1 MNETLQVPI
10 GEQEHLKEFFKQLN
24 ENGQRQEAAEFSA
37 LVTQLSNMEQQYSA
51 VLSELQAV
59 RGQLDRIQDKG
70 IKSTLLKGVSAIQEK
85 VTQAREQLTHIKAD
99 LSQSVKKA
107 LSNVKQQGISALNK
121 AVDFMGIKTALA
133 DMRESLQ
140 SSISRTQKSIDRIN
154 AIGSELHALNEHSRN
169 LGRALTGREAKEL
182 TARNEG
188 KGVLAAVAKPLK
200 KSKSM
205 LENIEKGVTRAIQSV
220 DRLEQ
225 TAAKNREQK
234 PSIREGLK
242 AAKEQERPKRTP
254 SPQKKQE
261 ASL

>member
-10 GEQEHLKEFFKQLN
+10 GEQEHLKEFFKLLN

-37 LVTQLSNMEQQYSA
+37 LVTQLSNMEQQYTA

-59 RGQLDRIQDKG
+59 RGQLDGIQDKG
-70 IKSTLLKGVSAIQEK
+70 IKATLLKGISAIQKK
-85 VTQAREQLTHIKAD
+85 VTQAGEQLTHIKAD
-99 LSQSVKKA
+99 VSQAVKKA
-107 LSNVKQQGISALNK
+107 LLSVKQQGISALNK

-154 AIGSELHALNEHSRN
+154 AIGSELHALNEHSQN
-169 LGRALTGREAKEL
+169 LGRVLTGREAKEL
-182 TARNEG
+182 TARNED

-200 KSKSM
+200 KSKALLESM
-205 LENIEKGVTRAIQSV
+205 EKGVTRAIQSV

-225 TAAKNREQK
+225 TAAKGREQK

-242 AAKEQERPKRTP
+242 AAKKQERPKRTP
-254 SPQKKQE
+254 SPQRKQE

>member
-37 LVTQLSNMEQQYSA
+37 LVTQLSNMEQQYAA

-59 RGQLDRIQDKG
+59 RGQLDGIQDKG
-70 IKSTLLKGVSAIQEK
+70 IKATLLKGISAIQEK
-85 VTQAREQLTHIKAD
+85 VTQAGEQLTHIKAD

-107 LSNVKQQGISALNK
+107 LLSVKQQGISALNK

-169 LGRALTGREAKEL
+169 LGRVLTGREAKEL
-182 TARNEG
+182 TARNED

-205 LENIEKGVTRAIQSV
+205 LENMEKGVTRAIQSV

-225 TAAKNREQK
+225 TAAKGREQK

-254 SPQKKQE
+254 SLQRKQE

>member
-10 GEQEHLKEFFKQLN
+10 GEQEHLKEFFKLLN
-24 ENGQRQEAAEFSA
+24 ENGQRQEAAEFTA
-37 LVTQLSNMEQQYSA
+37 LVTQLSNMQQQYSA

-70 IKSTLLKGVSAIQEK
+70 IKSALLKGISAIQGK
-85 VTQAREQLTHIKAD
+85 VTQAKEQLTHIKAD
-99 LSQSVKKA
+99 FSQSVKEA
-107 LSNVKQQGISALNK
+107 LSTVKQQGISALHK

-133 DMRESLQ
+133 DMRENLQ
-140 SSISRTQKSIDRIN
+140 SSISQTQKSIDRIN

-182 TARNEG
+182 TARNED

-205 LENIEKGVTRAIQSV
+205 LENMEKGVTRAIQSV

-225 TAAKNREQK
+225 SAAKGREQK

-242 AAKEQERPKRTP
+242 AAKGQERPKRTP

>member
-10 GEQEHLKEFFKQLN
+10 GEQEHLKEFFKLLN
-24 ENGQRQEAAEFSA
+24 ENGQRQEAAEFTA
-37 LVTQLSNMEQQYSA
+37 LVTQLSNMQQQYSA

-70 IKSTLLKGVSAIQEK
+70 IKSALLKGISAIQGK
-85 VTQAREQLTHIKAD
+85 VTQAKEQLTHIKAD
-99 LSQSVKKA
+99 FSQSVKEA
-107 LSNVKQQGISALNK
+107 LSTVKQQGISALHK

-133 DMRESLQ
+133 DMRENLQ
-140 SSISRTQKSIDRIN
+140 SSISQTQKSIDRIN
-154 AIGSELHALNEHSRN
+154 ARGSELHALNEHSRN

-182 TARNEG
+182 TARNED

-205 LENIEKGVTRAIQSV
+205 LENMEKGVTRAIQSV

-225 TAAKNREQK
+225 SAAKGREQK

-242 AAKEQERPKRTP
+242 AAKGQERPKRTP

>member
-70 IKSTLLKGVSAIQEK
+70 IKSALLKGVSAIQEK
-85 VTQAREQLTHIKAD
+85 VTQAKEQLTHIKAD

-169 LGRALTGREAKEL
+169 LGRVLTGREAKEL
-182 TARNEG
+182 TARNED

-200 KSKSM
+200 KSKAL
-205 LENIEKGVTRAIQSV
+205 LENMEKGVTRAIQSV

-225 TAAKNREQK
+225 TAAKGREQK

-242 AAKEQERPKRTP
+242 AAKGQERPKRTP

>member
-70 IKSTLLKGVSAIQEK
+70 IKSALLKGVSAIQEK
-85 VTQAREQLTHIKAD
+85 VTQAKEQLTHIKAD

-121 AVDFMGIKTALA
+121 AVDFIGIKTALA

-169 LGRALTGREAKEL
+169 LGRVLTGREAKEL
-182 TARNEG
+182 TARNED

-205 LENIEKGVTRAIQSV
+205 LENMEKGVTRAIQSV

-225 TAAKNREQK
+225 AAAKGREQK

>member
-59 RGQLDRIQDKG
+59 RGQLGRIQDKG

-99 LSQSVKKA
+99 LTQSVKKA

-140 SSISRTQKSIDRIN
+140 SSISQTQKSIDRIN
-154 AIGSELHALNEHSRN
+154 AIGNELHALNEHSRN
-169 LGRALTGREAKEL
+169 LGRVLTGREAKEL
-182 TARNEG
+182 TARNED

-200 KSKSM
+200 KSKAL
-205 LENIEKGVTRAIQSV
+205 LENMEKGVTRAIQSV

-225 TAAKNREQK
+225 AAAKGREQK

-261 ASL
+261 VSL

>member
-59 RGQLDRIQDKG
+59 RGQLDRIQDNG
-70 IKSTLLKGVSAIQEK
+70 IKSTLLKGVTAIQEK

-121 AVDFMGIKTALA
+121 AVDFMGIKTALT
-133 DMRESLQ
+133 DMRENLQ

-182 TARNEG
+182 TARNED

-205 LENIEKGVTRAIQSV
+205 LENMEKGVTRAIQSV

-225 TAAKNREQK
+225 TAAKGRGQK

>member
-70 IKSTLLKGVSAIQEK
+70 IKSALLKGVSAIQEK
-85 VTQAREQLTHIKAD
+85 VTQAKEQLTHIKAD

-169 LGRALTGREAKEL
+169 LGRVLTGREAKEL
-182 TARNEG
+182 TARNED
-188 KGVLAAVAKPLK
+188 KGVLATVAKPLK

-205 LENIEKGVTRAIQSV
+205 LENMEKGVTRAIQSV

-225 TAAKNREQK
+225 AAAKGREQK

>member
-70 IKSTLLKGVSAIQEK
+70 IKSALLKGVSAIQEK
-85 VTQAREQLTHIKAD
+85 VTQAKEQLTHIKAD

-169 LGRALTGREAKEL
+169 LGRVLTGREAKEL
-182 TARNEG
+182 TARNED

-205 LENIEKGVTRAIQSV
+205 LENMEKGVTRAIQSV
-220 DRLEQ
+220 DCLEQ
-225 TAAKNREQK
+225 AAAKGREQK

>member
-70 IKSTLLKGVSAIQEK
+70 IKSALLKGVSAIQEK
-85 VTQAREQLTHIKAD
+85 VTQAKEQLTHIKAD

-121 AVDFMGIKTALA
+121 AVDFIGIKTALA

-169 LGRALTGREAKEL
+169 LGRVLTGREAKEL
-182 TARNEG
+182 TARNED

-200 KSKSM
+200 KSKAL
-205 LENIEKGVTRAIQSV
+205 LENMEKGVTRAIQSV
-220 DRLEQ
+220 NRLEQ
-225 TAAKNREQK
+225 AAAKGREQK

>member
-10 GEQEHLKEFFKQLN
+10 GEQEHLKEFFKLLN
-24 ENGQRQEAAEFSA
+24 ENGQRQEAAELSA
-37 LVTQLSNMEQQYSA
+37 LVNQLNNMEQQYSA

-70 IKSTLLKGVSAIQEK
+70 IKSALLKGISAVQEK
-85 VTQAREQLTHIKAD
+85 VTQAREQLTHIKTD
-99 LSQSVKKA
+99 FSQSVKKA
-107 LSNVKQQGISALNK
+107 LSNMKQQGISALHK

-140 SSISRTQKSIDRIN
+140 SSISQTQKSIDRIN

-169 LGRALTGREAKEL
+169 LGRALTGRETKEL
-182 TARNEG
+182 TARNED

-200 KSKSM
+200 KSKSL
-205 LENIEKGVTRAIQSV
+205 LENMEKGVTRALQSV
-220 DRLEQ
+220 ERLEQ
-225 TAAKNREQK
+225 TAAKGREQK

>member
-10 GEQEHLKEFFKQLN
+10 GEQEHLKEFFKLLN

-37 LVTQLSNMEQQYSA
+37 LVKQLSNMEQQYAA

-59 RGQLDRIQDKG
+59 RGQLDGIQDKG
-70 IKSTLLKGVSAIQEK
+70 IKATLLKGISAIQEK
-85 VTQAREQLTHIKAD
+85 VTQAGEQLNHIKAD
-99 LSQSVKKA
+99 VSQSVKKA

-154 AIGSELHALNEHSRN
+154 AIGSELHALNEHSQN
-169 LGRALTGREAKEL
+169 LGRVLTGRAAKEL
-182 TARNEG
+182 TARNED

-200 KSKSM
+200 KSKALLESM
-205 LENIEKGVTRAIQSV
+205 EKGVTRAIQSV

-225 TAAKNREQK
+225 TAAKGREQK

-242 AAKEQERPKRTP
+242 AAKKQESPKKAL
-254 SPQKKQE
+254 SPQRKQE

>member
-10 GEQEHLKEFFKQLN
+10 GEQEHLKEFFKLLN

-70 IKSTLLKGVSAIQEK
+70 IKATLLKGISAVQGK
-85 VTQAREQLTHIKAD
+85 VTQAKEQLTHIKAD
-99 LSQSVKKA
+99 FSQSVKKA
-107 LSNVKQQGISALNK
+107 LSNVKQQGISALHK

-133 DMRESLQ
+133 DMRENLQ
-140 SSISRTQKSIDRIN
+140 SSISQTQKSIDRIN

-169 LGRALTGREAKEL
+169 LGRALTGRETKEL
-182 TARNEG
+182 TARNED

-200 KSKSM
+200 KSKSL
-205 LENIEKGVTRAIQSV
+205 LENMEKGVTRAIQSV

-225 TAAKNREQK
+225 SAAKGREQK
-234 PSIREGLK
+234 PSIRKGLK

>member
-10 GEQEHLKEFFKQLN
+10 GEQEHLKEFFKLLN

-37 LVTQLSNMEQQYSA
+37 LVNQLSNMEQQYSA

-70 IKSTLLKGVSAIQEK
+70 IKSALLKGISAVQEK
-85 VTQAREQLTHIKAD
+85 VTRAKEQLTHIKAD
-99 LSQSVKKA
+99 FSQSVKKA
-107 LSNVKQQGISALNK
+107 LSNVKQQGISALHK

-133 DMRESLQ
+133 DMRENLQ
-140 SSISRTQKSIDRIN
+140 SSISQTQKSIDRIN

-169 LGRALTGREAKEL
+169 LGRALTGRETKEL
-182 TARNEG
+182 TARNED

-205 LENIEKGVTRAIQSV
+205 LESMEKGVTRAIQSV

-225 TAAKNREQK
+225 AAAKGREQK

-242 AAKEQERPKRTP
+242 AAKEQERPQKTP
-254 SPQKKQE
+254 SPQKKRE

>member
-10 GEQEHLKEFFKQLN
+10 GEQEHLKEFFKLLN

-70 IKSTLLKGVSAIQEK
+70 IKSALLKGVSAIQEK
-85 VTQAREQLTHIKAD
+85 VTQAKEQLTHIKAD

-182 TARNEG
+182 TARNED

-205 LENIEKGVTRAIQSV
+205 LENMEKGVTRAIQSV

-225 TAAKNREQK
+225 AAAKGREQK

-242 AAKEQERPKRTP
+242 AAKEQEHPKRKP

-261 ASL
+261 VSL

>member
-10 GEQEHLKEFFKQLN
+10 GEQEHLKEFFKLLN

-59 RGQLDRIQDKG
+59 RGQLDSIQDRG
-70 IKSTLLKGVSAIQEK
+70 IKATLLKGISAIQRE
-85 VTQAREQLTHIKAD
+85 VTQAREQFTHIKAD

-107 LSNVKQQGISALNK
+107 LLSVKQQGISALNK

-154 AIGSELHALNEHSRN
+154 AIGSELHALNEHSWN

-182 TARNEG
+182 TARNED
-188 KGVLAAVAKPLK
+188 KGVLAAIAKPLK

-205 LENIEKGVTRAIQSV
+205 LESMEKGVTRAIQSV

-225 TAAKNREQK
+225 TAAKGREQK

>member
-59 RGQLDRIQDKG
+59 REQLDRIQDKG
-70 IKSTLLKGVSAIQEK
+70 IKSTLLKGITAIQEK

-182 TARNEG
+182 TARNED

-205 LENIEKGVTRAIQSV
+205 LENMEKGVTRAIQSV

-225 TAAKNREQK
+225 AAAKNREQK

-254 SPQKKQE
+254 SPQKKQK

>member
-70 IKSTLLKGVSAIQEK
+70 IKSALLKGVSAIQEK
-85 VTQAREQLTHIKAD
+85 VTQAKEQLTHIKAD

-169 LGRALTGREAKEL
+169 LGRVLTGREAKEL
-182 TARNEG
+182 TARNED

-205 LENIEKGVTRAIQSV
+205 LENMEKGVTRAIQSV

-225 TAAKNREQK
+225 AAAKGREQK

>member
-10 GEQEHLKEFFKQLN
+10 GEQEHLKEFFKLLN

-70 IKSTLLKGVSAIQEK
+70 IKTALLKGISAVQGK
-85 VTQAREQLTHIKAD
+85 VTQAKEQLTHIKAD
-99 LSQSVKKA
+99 FSQSVKNA
-107 LSNVKQQGISALNK
+107 LTNVKQQGISALHK
-121 AVDFMGIKTALA
+121 AVDFMGLKTALA

-140 SSISRTQKSIDRIN
+140 SSISQTQKSIDRIN

-169 LGRALTGREAKEL
+169 LGRALTGKETKEL
-182 TARNEG
+182 TARNED
-188 KGVLAAVAKPLK
+188 KGALAAVAKPLK

-205 LENIEKGVTRAIQSV
+205 LENMEKGVTHAIQSV
-220 DRLEQ
+220 ERLEQ
-225 TAAKNREQK
+225 TAAKGREQK

-242 AAKEQERPKRTP
+242 TAKEQERPKRTP

>member
-70 IKSTLLKGVSAIQEK
+70 IKSALLKGVSAIQEK
-85 VTQAREQLTHIKAD
+85 VTQAKEQLTHIKAD

-121 AVDFMGIKTALA
+121 AVDFVGIKTALA

-182 TARNEG
+182 TARNED
-188 KGVLAAVAKPLK
+188 KGVLATVAKPLK

-205 LENIEKGVTRAIQSV
+205 LENMEKGVTRAIQSV

-225 TAAKNREQK
+225 AAAKGREQK

>member
-70 IKSTLLKGVSAIQEK
+70 IKSALLKGVSAIQEK

-107 LSNVKQQGISALNK
+107 LSNVKQQGISTLNK
-121 AVDFMGIKTALA
+121 AVDFMGIKTTLA

-169 LGRALTGREAKEL
+169 LGRVLTGREAKEL
-182 TARNEG
+182 TARNED
-188 KGVLAAVAKPLK
+188 KGVLAAIAKPLK

-225 TAAKNREQK
+225 SAAKNREQK

>member
-10 GEQEHLKEFFKQLN
+10 GEQEHLKEFFKLLN
-24 ENGQRQEAAEFSA
+24 ENGQRQEAAELTA

-70 IKSTLLKGVSAIQEK
+70 IKSALLKGISAIQGK
-85 VTQAREQLTHIKAD
+85 VTQAKEQLNHIKAD
-99 LSQSVKKA
+99 FSQSVKEA
-107 LSNVKQQGISALNK
+107 LSTVKQQGISALHK

-133 DMRESLQ
+133 DMRENLQ
-140 SSISRTQKSIDRIN
+140 SSISQTQKSIDRIN

-182 TARNEG
+182 TARNED

-205 LENIEKGVTRAIQSV
+205 LENMEKGVTRAIQSV

-225 TAAKNREQK
+225 AAAKGREQK

-242 AAKEQERPKRTP
+242 AAKGQERPKRTP
-254 SPQKKQE
+254 QPQKKQE